1 MVSNISQI
9 VYQLFQKET
18 LDEVSESELRYFIR
32 QYPYVGMGHLLLA
45 KKLQLAG
52 EKRAFEREISVTSV
66 YFNNPAWLQF
76 VLRQDKLA
84 LSDVFAEDP
93 ENILQDISGLLSEEV
108 IQQIPE
114 TEIKETPDLLL
125 RGQSETA
132 SHDIT
137 EVQGQD
143 IYDDI
148 ARDVNEVAEED
159 IPEHTQEENYTKEE
173 KTTFEEEEEPALA
186 DEGKSA
192 PELEEKTV
200 FAEDAKP
207 EISVEEKPALVEL
220 ERPESEEEQQE
231 PEETLQPVGI
241 ERTEPAIEEIPTAH
255 LSDIERKSEI
265 EHTTEPSGEPDT
277 EKIQAHSEDKAH
289 SEDIETDEKPVIIP
303 SPEISPGEI
312 KTDGKEI
319 GTNEPQTDNKL
330 EFDPYYTIDYFA
342 SQGIK
347 LKMEDYSR
355 DKLGQQL
362 KSFTE
367 WIRSMK
373 RLPQEVAENNMD
385 ATDQH
390 SIRRIAEHSVEE
402 KEVLTESM
410 AEVWV
415 KQGNYEKARQVYRK
429 LSLQNPSKST
439 YFAAKIEQIKVL

>member
-200 FAEDAKP
+200 FAED
-207 EISVEEKPALVEL
+207 
-220 ERPESEEEQQE
+220 
-231 PEETLQPVGI
+231 
-241 ERTEPAIEEIPTAH
+241 
-255 LSDIERKSEI
+255 
-265 EHTTEPSGEPDT
+265 
-277 EKIQAHSEDKAH
+277 
-289 SEDIETDEKPVIIP
+289 
-303 SPEISPGEI
+303 
-312 KTDGKEI
+312 
-319 GTNEPQTDNKL
+319 
-330 EFDPYYTIDYFA
+330 
-342 SQGIK
+342 
-347 LKMEDYSR
+347 
-355 DKLGQQL
+355 
-362 KSFTE
+362 
-367 WIRSMK
+367 
-373 RLPQEVAENNMD
+373 
-385 ATDQH
+385 
-390 SIRRIAEHSVEE
+390 
-402 KEVLTESM
+402 
-410 AEVWV
+410 
-415 KQGNYEKARQVYRK
+415 
-429 LSLQNPSKST
+429 
-439 YFAAKIEQIKVL
+439 

>member
-1 MVSNISQI
+1 MVSNISQM

-84 LSDVFAEDP
+84 LSEVFAEDP
-93 ENILQDISGLLSEEV
+93 ENIPQENSALLSEEV
-108 IQQIPE
+108 IQQTPE

-125 RGQSETA
+125 RKEPGTVG
-132 SHDIT
+132 HDMP
-137 EVQGQD
+137 ELQGPD

-148 ARDVNEVAEED
+148 AGDVKEVAGEE
-159 IPEHTQEENYTKEE
+159 IPEYKQEDNYTKEDN
-173 KTTFEEEEEPALA
+173 TIFVEEEVPVLTVERNA
-186 DEGKSA
+186 A
-192 PELEEKTV
+192 PEPEEKTV
-200 FAEDAKP
+200 SPEDAKL
-207 EISVEEKPALVEL
+207 EILDK
-220 ERPESEEEQQE
+220 ERPELSDEENQADIEIDNQTDVEEEN
-231 PEETLQPVGI
+231 
-241 ERTEPAIEEIPTAH
+241 PTH
-255 LSDIERKSEI
+255 FSDIEHAI
-265 EHTTEPSGEPDT
+265 EPSGELET
-277 EKIQAHSEDKAH
+277 KKIHAGSEDQAN
-289 SEDIETDEKPVIIP
+289 SDDIQPDEKPVIIP
-303 SPEISPGEI
+303 SPEISTDEL
-312 KTDGKEI
+312 KTDEKEP
-319 GTNEPQTDNKL
+319 GTNEPQTGNKL

-347 LKMEDYSR
+347 LKMEDYSS

-373 RLPQEVAENNMD
+373 RLPQQVSENNMD
-385 ATDQH
+385 TTDQH